1 MTIPWLSIL
10 ALLPAV
16 GAVALIFSGVKAA
29 KQVALAVS
37 LITLAL
43 ALYIAATQF
52 RIGGGM
58 QLVEQAPW
66 IKPLGVYYALG
77 LDGVGLTLVLLVV
90 IITPVVIIASWRDF
104 EPVDRGP
111 EQVEES
117 RSTGAET
124 LAPKY
129 DSRVFFALVLAV
141 QSCALYLF
149 LATDVFLFYVFFEV
163 ILIPMYFLIGGFGP
177 GPRRTYAAAKFL
189 IFGLLGGFVML
200 ASIIGLYV
208 QSDRAGE
215 PSYLLSTLSQLDF
228 GTATGRWLFIG
239 FMFAFAI
246 KAPLVPLHTWLPDA
260 AEESTA
266 GGATMMVGVMDKI
279 GTFGMIRFCLGLF
292 PEASQWATPVV
303 LVLAVISILY
313 GAILAIGSR
322 DIMRFIAY
330 TSISHFGFIVLGIFA
345 FTSQSLTGSTLYML
359 NHGMATA
366 ALFVMA
372 GYLIKRRGSRDMNAY
387 RGVDQVAPVLAGLLL
402 FAGLNTLSLPGLAS
416 FVSEFMV
423 LAGTFG
429 RHPAYAT
436 ISTLAI
442 VLAALYILIMYQR
455 TMTGPASEE
464 VKEKVTE
471 INGRERLA
479 MAPLVLLI
487 LLLGFFPK
495 PMLSIIEPSTQAT
508 MQHVGVTDPEPRVS
522 AEGGR

>member
-1 MTIPWLSIL
+1 MTLPWLTIL
-10 ALLPAV
+10 ALVPAI
-16 GAVALIFSGVKAA
+16 GAVIVVLAGAKLAKEVALATSVVTLLVALIIATRFSP
-29 KQVALAVS
+29 
-37 LITLAL
+37 
-43 ALYIAATQF
+43 
-52 RIGGGM
+52 GGGL
-58 QLVEQAPW
+58 QLAEQVSW
-66 IKPLGVYYALG
+66 IKPLGAYYALG
-77 LDGVGLTLVLLVV
+77 LDGIGLTLVLLVV
-90 IITPVVIIASWRDF
+90 IVTPVVIIASWRDF
-104 EPVDRGP
+104 DPVEDAVAP
-111 EQVEES
+111 AAQD
-117 RSTGAET
+117 TIP
-124 LAPKY
+124 PKY
-129 DSRVFFALVLAV
+129 DSRVFFALILAV
-141 QSCALYLF
+141 ETCALFLF

-200 ASIIGLYV
+200 ASVIGLYA
-208 QSDRAGE
+208 QSAKVGE
-215 PSYLLSTLSQLDF
+215 PSYLLSTLSQLEL
-228 GTATGRWLFIG
+228 GTGTERWLFLG

-260 AEESTA
+260 AAESSP

-303 LVLAVISILY
+303 LVLATVSILY

-345 FTSQSLTGSTLYML
+345 FTSQSLVGSTLYML
-359 NHGMATA
+359 NHGLSTA
-366 ALFVMA
+366 ALFVAA
-372 GYLIKRRGSRDMNAY
+372 GYLIKRGGSRNLNAY
-387 RGVDQVAPVLAGLLL
+387 SGVQKLAPVLAGLML
-402 FAGLNTLSLPGLAS
+402 FAGLSTLSLPGLSS

-423 LAGTFG
+423 LAGTFS
-429 RHPAYAT
+429 RYPVYAV

-455 TMTGPASEE
+455 TMTGPVSAQ
-464 VKEKVTE
+464 VQDTMTD
-471 INGRERLA
+471 IDARERFA

-487 LLLGFFPK
+487 LVLGVFPK
-495 PMLSIIEPSTQAT
+495 PMLDVIEPTIQAS
-508 MQHVGVTDPEPRVS
+508 MADIGVTDPPPRVT